1 MFKLLKNLGKKEWL
15 LALICLVLI
24 VGQVWLELKMPDYMS
39 KITVLVQTEG
49 SQMSEIV
56 QNGAYM
62 LACALGS
69 LLSSIIVGYF
79 ISKIAATFSM
89 NTRKKLF
96 TKVEDLAMNEV
107 KKFSTSSLI
116 TRTTNDITQIQMFVA
131 MGLQLM
137 VKAPIT
143 AVWAITKILNKSWQ
157 WSAITAV
164 AVVILLGVIGALMA
178 IVLPRFKI
186 VQKLIDKINGVTR
199 ENLTGIRV
207 VRAFNAEK
215 YQEDKFE
222 NANDKLTKQQ
232 LFNQKTFSVLSP
244 VMYLVMYFLTLSIY
258 FVGAYLIKDAGMGD
272 KITLFGDMVVFS
284 SYAMQV
290 IMSFL
295 MLAMIFM
302 MLPRAQVS
310 ASRINEVLDTDITV
324 KDGKVNKNTTNE
336 VGTVEFKNVS
346 FKYPDGDEYLLK
358 DISFKANKG
367 ETVAFIGSTGSG
379 KSSLV
384 NLIPRFYDATEGEVL
399 VDGLNV
405 KEYTQEFL
413 HDKIGY
419 VSQRVVM
426 FNDSVNNNV
435 SYGDNG
441 KGKISEEK
449 IKEAVEVAQG
459 KDFVEK
465 MDNGYETNISQGGTN
480 LSGGQKQR
488 ISIARAIAR
497 NPEIYIFDD
506 SFSALDYK
514 TDSVLRKKIKEYTK
528 GEATILIVAQRIG
541 TIMNADKIIVLDE
554 GKIAGMGTHKELL
567 ENCEVYKQI
576 ALSQL
581 SKEELENGRE

>member
-69 LLSSIIVGYF
+69 LLSSIVVGYF

-137 VKAPIT
+137 VKSPIT

-164 AVVILLGVIGALMA
+164 AVLILLGVIGTLMA

-222 NANDKLTKQQ
+222 DANDKLTKQQ

-244 VMYLVMYFLTLSIY
+244 VMYLVMYFLTLAIY

-324 KDGKVNKNTTNE
+324 KDGKVNKNTTN
-336 VGTVEFKNVS
+336 
-346 FKYPDGDEYLLK
+346 
-358 DISFKANKG
+358 
-367 ETVAFIGSTGSG
+367 
-379 KSSLV
+379 
-384 NLIPRFYDATEGEVL
+384 
-399 VDGLNV
+399 
-405 KEYTQEFL
+405 
-413 HDKIGY
+413 
-419 VSQRVVM
+419 
-426 FNDSVNNNV
+426 
-435 SYGDNG
+435 
-441 KGKISEEK
+441 
-449 IKEAVEVAQG
+449 
-459 KDFVEK
+459 
-465 MDNGYETNISQGGTN
+465 
-480 LSGGQKQR
+480 
-488 ISIARAIAR
+488 
-497 NPEIYIFDD
+497 
-506 SFSALDYK
+506 
-514 TDSVLRKKIKEYTK
+514 
-528 GEATILIVAQRIG
+528 
-541 TIMNADKIIVLDE
+541 
-554 GKIAGMGTHKELL
+554 
-567 ENCEVYKQI
+567 
-576 ALSQL
+576 
-581 SKEELENGRE
+581 